1 MPGSYENN
9 GDRSLRDAELS
20 NGSSKSFVP
29 RDFLRA
35 DALAY
40 KKSRGHEIS
49 NAHEMSQEH
58 ERSQECVKLPEIS
71 VWVRDKIK
79 ELWSTFSRADISEQ
93 ERERS
98 QERRKSQQ
106 LSVGRGRHA
115 LKALAIALLLFT
127 SGTQEVQAKPISQ
140 IFGKK
145 WKSPQKK
152 RGYVQSA
159 SKLVTAPFGGPF
171 RRGLVMHK
179 VWRIFQHARRR

>member
-1 MPGSYENN
+1 M
-9 GDRSLRDAELS
+9 SLE
-20 NGSSKSFVP
+20 
-29 RDFLRA
+29 
-35 DALAY
+35 
-40 KKSRGHEIS
+40 HEIS
-49 NAHEMSQEH
+49 NLHEMSLEH
-58 ERSQECVKLPEIS
+58 ERSQECGKLPEIS
-71 VWVRDKIK
+71 VWVRDKVK

-98 QERRKSQQ
+98 QEHRKSQQ

-159 SKLVTAPFGGPF
+159 GKLVTAPLRHRAGRVTIMSTIGRALGRALGRA
-171 RRGLVMHK
+171 RRG
-179 VWRIFQHARRR
+179 